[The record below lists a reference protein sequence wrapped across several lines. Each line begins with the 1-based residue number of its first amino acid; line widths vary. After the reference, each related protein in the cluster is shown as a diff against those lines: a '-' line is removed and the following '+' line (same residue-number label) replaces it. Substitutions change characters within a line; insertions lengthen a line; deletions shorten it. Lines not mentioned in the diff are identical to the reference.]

1 MPSRGKKYTEQRK
14 KINRDTM
21 YPLEEGLAL
30 AKGTAFAGFDES
42 FDVAVRLGVNP
53 KYSDQMIRGSVVL
66 PNGSGKTI
74 RVLVFAKGEKA
85 AEAEAAGA
93 DFVGAEELIEKIQEG
108 FLDFDKAIAT
118 PDMMPK
124 VGKIGRILGSRGLMP
139 NPKVGTVTMD
149 VAMAVRESKAGK
161 IEFRV
166 DKAGIVHSSVGRK
179 SFGVD
184 QILGNFMALLETLIK
199 LKPSSVK
206 GAYVRGI
213 GVSTTMGP
221 GVRLDVND
229 VLAKIR

>member
-14 KINRDTM
+14 KIDRDTM
-21 YPLEEGLAL
+21 YPLEDGLAL
-30 AKGTAFAGFDES
+30 AKGAAFAEFDES

-93 DFVGAEELIEKIQEG
+93 DFVGAEELIEKIQGG

-149 VAMAVRESKAGK
+149 VATAVRESKAGK

-166 DKAGIVHSSVGRK
+166 DKAGIVHSTLGRK

-184 QILGNFMALLETLIK
+184 QIQGNFMALLETLIK

-229 VLAKIR
+229 VLEKIR